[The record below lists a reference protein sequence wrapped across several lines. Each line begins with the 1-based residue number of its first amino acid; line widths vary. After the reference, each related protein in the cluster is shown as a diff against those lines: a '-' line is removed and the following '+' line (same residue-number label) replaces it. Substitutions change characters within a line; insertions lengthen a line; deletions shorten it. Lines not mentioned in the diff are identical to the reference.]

1 MGDPELLARM
11 GRAERRVS
19 SSLPLEDS
27 RLTIARSTTLL
38 RASLPLS
45 MALHRAVIRQG
56 TYMLDKQSIKT
67 TRSYRLAIFDEGP
80 DLAVF
85 RHPSTLLRL
94 AIWLV
99 DAVRDLIGQGAVGG
113 AKGKI
118 KSLPFVLASLNETKD
133 LFLVVGV
140 VGAVEYGDV
149 KKKCVCVSLARRSGS

>member
-1 MGDPELLARM
+1 M
-11 GRAERRVS
+11 
-19 SSLPLEDS
+19 
-27 RLTIARSTTLL
+27 TNFSTALNSTALL

-99 DAVRDLIGQGAVGG
+99 DAVRDLIGQGGG
-113 AKGKI
+113 GSGQEGGKKM
-118 KSLPFVLASLNETKD
+118 KSLPFVLASLNEKSD
-133 LFLVVGV
+133 AFLVVGI
-140 VGAVEYGDV
+140 VGAVEFGDV
-149 KKKCVCVSLARRSGS
+149 KKK